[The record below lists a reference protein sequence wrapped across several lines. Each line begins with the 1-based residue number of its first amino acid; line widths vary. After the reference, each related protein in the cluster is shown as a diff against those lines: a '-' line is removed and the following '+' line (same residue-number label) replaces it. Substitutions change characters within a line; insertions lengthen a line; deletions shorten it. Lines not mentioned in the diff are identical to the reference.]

1 MSAGAGAPTVKRMS
15 QQSPHAIASTRYG
28 AVAQIF
34 HWLTAVGVIAGFTI
48 GLIMVD
54 MAFSPLQLKLYSWHK
69 WVGVCIFTLLFLR
82 LGWRLW
88 HPAPPLPA
96 STPPWQRHAAHLTH
110 WVLYALL
117 LIIPLSGWLMSSAKG
132 FSTVVFGELPLPDL
146 LDQNEALGDRL
157 AVLHWWLNKTL
168 LALVILHVAAALKHQ
183 FVDRDGLLWRMLPGR
198 RPQGDC

>member
-1 MSAGAGAPTVKRMS
+1 M
-15 QQSPHAIASTRYG
+15 
-28 AVAQIF
+28 
-34 HWLTAVGVIAGFTI
+34 
-48 GLIMVD
+48 
-54 MAFSPLQLKLYSWHK
+54 
-69 WVGVCIFTLLFLR
+69 
-82 LGWRLW
+82 
-88 HPAPPLPA
+88 
-96 STPPWQRHAAHLTH
+96 
-110 WVLYALL
+110 LYALL